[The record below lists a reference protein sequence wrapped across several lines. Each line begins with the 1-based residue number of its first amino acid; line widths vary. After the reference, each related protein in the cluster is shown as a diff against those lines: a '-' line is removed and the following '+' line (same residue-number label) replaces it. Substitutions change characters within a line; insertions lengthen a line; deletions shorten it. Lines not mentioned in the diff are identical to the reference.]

1 MYRYNNDRK
10 LITSSIPIKQ
20 EGYILVD
27 MTDKEAEFCIGFN
40 TTGQP
45 IYDEVARA
53 KSQLA
58 EKQKIINQ
66 INLDFEKQCSDI
78 GVTFEGNYFQYDD
91 TSRAR
96 LLETKDDSRV
106 TFWRSVANSNITMSN
121 VKKNQLY
128 DLLKLTYY
136 TKFAEKSA
144 QIDALGV

>member
-40 TTGQP
+40 ATGQP
-45 IYDEVARA
+45 IYDEAARA

-58 EKQKIINQ
+58 EKQKIINR
-66 INLDFEKQCSDI
+66 INLDFDKGCSEI
-78 GVTFEGNYFQYDD
+78 GVVFEGHYFQYND

-106 TFWRSVANSNITMSN
+106 TFWRSVANANITMTN
-121 VKKNQLY
+121 AKKNELY
-128 DLLKLTYY
+128 DLLKFTYY

-144 QIDALGV
+144 QIDALEV